1 MPTPRTHGTPVN
13 DPSIPEAIR
22 DALSQLG
29 DSNMARRGLTFG
41 SGANGSDAGRF
52 DAVFARVGVPAAP
65 ANVEVSHALARVPT
79 TVSVWE
85 VISGPSGAVVAIV
98 NSIQKKDWTATT
110 LKIAVIPL
118 AGPTVG
124 AEIVLLVA

>member
-29 DSNMARRGLTFG
+29 DSNMARRGLTLG
-41 SGANGSDAGRF
+41 NGANDSDAGRF
-52 DAVFARVGVPAAP
+52 DAVFARVAVPTAPSNLEVPHALGRVPAMASP
-65 ANVEVSHALARVPT
+65 
-79 TVSVWE
+79 WE